1 MNNYW
6 EDFAKALN
14 ENFLYISKELHKLA
28 ILAVLYPK
36 EFEEAVNMY
45 NKKQE
50 ERYKEYLER
59 NSRWMQ

>member
-1 MNNYW
+1 MSYW

-14 ENFLYISKELHKLA
+14 EGFLELSKGLHELA
-28 ILAVLYPK
+28 ILAALYPK
-36 EFEEAVNMY
+36 EFEEAVEMF

-59 NSRWMQ
+59 NSRWML